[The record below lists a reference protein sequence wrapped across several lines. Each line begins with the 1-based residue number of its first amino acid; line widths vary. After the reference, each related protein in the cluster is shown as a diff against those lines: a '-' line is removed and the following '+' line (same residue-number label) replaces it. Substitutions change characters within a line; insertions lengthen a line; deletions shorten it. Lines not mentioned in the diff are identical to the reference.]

1 MQIQNGVQE
10 VFMSVTLM
18 YATQHFF
25 IMEKQDLF
33 QLPYTE
39 QLLLCAKIGFLQ
51 QDPGDSKCCDSLIDL
66 SLWSDQHDAG
76 DNLSW
81 LSLRSTCILLCKFS
95 YMPPSTAAGSTFDPR

>member
-1 MQIQNGVQE
+1 
-10 VFMSVTLM
+10 M

-66 SLWSDQHDAG
+66 SL
-76 DNLSW
+76 
-81 LSLRSTCILLCKFS
+81 
-95 YMPPSTAAGSTFDPR
+95 